1 MPAGKRWIVESR
13 ECDKPMA
20 KSKGLLNG
28 KDKGIGKCAGRCENC
43 IACIETDV
51 SGERRHVEVRG

>member
-28 KDKGIGKCAGRCENC
+28 KDKGIGKCTGRCENC
-43 IACIETDV
+43 IACSDTYV
-51 SGERRHVEVRG
+51 SVDRRHVEV